1 MITVPGSAGEDAM
14 PPIQNDPAGWKGP
27 AMATRDDW
35 ILHLTPAHIAELEAA
50 ADPLVAGG
58 DATRTLAHLTPST
71 FPLPTLGPVLARTRE
86 ELLFGRGFAL
96 LRGLPVERYAPIETA
111 AIFMG
116 LGAHIGKARSQ
127 NARGHVLGHVIDVG
141 LSGADPNVRIYQTN
155 ERQTFHTDSCDVVG
169 LLCLREAV
177 SGGDS
182 LLVSALSLFNEL
194 RRERPDLLA
203 RLLTPMPHDRRG
215 EVPAGAMPFF
225 EIPVFSWFA
234 ERLTVFYQRQ
244 YFDSAQRFPEA
255 RRLDEIDIAALDA
268 FDQAAND
275 ERFHLRM
282 RLVPGD
288 VQLVHNHTILHDRTA
303 FRDDPETKRH
313 LLRLWLA
320 CPGAR
325 PLPPAFA
332 ARYGSVTIG
341 DRGGIDVPGTR
352 LTVPIEAA

>member
-1 MITVPGSAGEDAM
+1 MNDQAL
-14 PPIQNDPAGWKGP
+14 PPIQDEPAAWLGP

-35 ILHLTPAHIAELEAA
+35 ILHFTPDHVAELEAA
-50 ADPLVAGG
+50 AGPLVAQGEE
-58 DATRTLAHLTPST
+58 ATRALAHLTPST
-71 FPLPTLGPVLARTRE
+71 FPLATLAPVLARLRE
-86 ELLFGRGFAL
+86 ELLFGRGFVL
-96 LRGLPVERYAPIETA
+96 LRGLPVERYSALQTA

-116 LGAHIGKARSQ
+116 LGAHMGKARSQ

-141 LSGADPNVRIYQTN
+141 LSGANPTVRIYQTN

-169 LLCLREAV
+169 LLCLREAE

-182 LLVSALSLFNEL
+182 LLVSGLTLFNEL

-203 RLLTPMPHDRRG
+203 RLLAPMPHDRRG
-215 EVPAGAMPFF
+215 EVPAGAKPFF
-225 EIPVFSWFA
+225 EIPVYSWYA

-255 RRLDEIDIAALDA
+255 RRLDAVDVAALDA
-268 FDQAAND
+268 FDRAAND
-275 ERFHLRM
+275 ERFHFRM

-288 VQLVHNHTILHDRTA
+288 VQLVHNHTLLHDRTA
-303 FRDDPETKRH
+303 FRDDPKKKRH

-320 CPGAR
+320 CPDAR
-325 PLPPAFA
+325 PLPSAFA

-341 DRGGIDVPGTR
+341 DRGGIAVPGTQ
-352 LTVPIEAA
+352 LNVPLAAE